1 MCGKANPDSLE
12 ECQFCGARL
21 RPLVLPQT
29 GNLQLPPDWDKPK
42 PAATP
47 PAEPAKS
54 GPDSDWLHQLRG
66 DAPSS
71 ASAQPFK
78 ETASLPGWLGATD
91 DSSQQASPGVDDWL
105 SRLRDHDAAG
115 SQQAE
120 EPISEDLLRS
130 RLGEL
135 GEAPPSEPEGG
146 LPGWLSSDSASAE
159 SDDWLKP
166 FDAEPE
172 KPKPQPGLSDFAKM
186 AAAPLPEEE
195 DDTDDWLKSFGAE
208 PEKAKPQPGLSDF
221 AKMAATPSPEE
232 EDDSDSWLQ
241 SFGATPAP
249 APTEPAEPGLPD
261 WLKADTGQPLAGEQT
276 FKQTASLPDWL
287 GAPPAPAGEV
297 KDDAADW
304 LKSLSNASEPA
315 ASSEPA
321 AELPAWLDNLTSSS
335 APPSD
340 QPPSALGRTA
350 TLDWLSSEAAPAEPA
365 STPPPAAE
373 PESNIPD
380 WLSKLTSSS
389 APPLDQPPSALSRT
403 ATLDWLSSNQP
414 AETPEADLP
423 RADLPDWLKPATGG
437 PPPAASQPPSAIA
450 GTGALDWLGP
460 SQPAQASGAGQ
471 PGELPEWLKSMT
483 PPTGGQPAP
492 SSELPEPDWIISAD
506 TQPGPQTEAPR
517 PSLKKTSGLKADT
530 FSLHSPTGTDPAI
543 VGSDDWLKSLDAGE
557 PAAPALADSGG
568 PDWLSS
574 LRPTD
579 ASAPAGG
586 APAIAFDSDEQVPA
600 YTGAPG
606 GDLPDWLA
614 SMRPSGLDSA
624 PPFAADVEADKTE
637 AIPPGDMP
645 AWLAPSA
652 GATATVAAPPF
663 SAPAGEGTAGDA
675 DLAKGTLPSWL
686 QAMRPIDLNAP
697 SVDLAPDREETA
709 GPLAGM
715 RGILPAE
722 SVIAVPGKP
731 GAVVTRF
738 VVSDLEAQQAELF
751 RSIISEETQESTAAK
766 PRRKAR
772 FTYAFDRLLIAIVL
786 LAAVLAPYLIGD
798 LGLFRPPASLPASGE
813 ALYTEIEN
821 LPVDQPVLVAFEYEP
836 GSIGELNP
844 GVEAVIAH
852 LLRRGVPVAVTST
865 SPAGAGVAQEVLNEA
880 ATQADLSP
888 EDAGKKYFVLPD
900 VVPYI
905 PGGASGL
912 QQFALQ
918 LPAHAIK
925 AGYSKFNLII
935 VATAS
940 AESAQAWIEQ
950 VQPATKVRLAA
961 VASAAAE
968 PMLYPYYQSEQKQLV
983 GLVSGLAG
991 GLLYAAK
998 SSGAVPVEAWSAY
1011 AYGWNTTGA
1020 ILTLGALIGAVMVL
1034 LTRREAQPARPQ
1046 RKAEAPAESAA
1057 PQSELKRR
1065 SPKSKRP
1072 KAGKTVKAKKK
1083 K

>member
-29 GNLQLPPDWDKPK
+29 SNLQFPPDWDKPK

-47 PAEPAKS
+47 PAEPAKPK
-54 GPDSDWLHQLRG
+54 PDSDWLHQLRG

-78 ETASLPGWLGATD
+78 ETASLPDWLGATD
-91 DSSQQASPGVDDWL
+91 DSTQQAKPGVDDWL
-105 SRLRDHDAAG
+105 SRLRDHDEAG
-115 SQQAE
+115 SQEAE
-120 EPISEDLLRS
+120 EPISEDLLRA
-130 RLGEL
+130 RLGGL

-146 LPGWLSSDSASAE
+146 LPGWLSSDSAPAE
-159 SDDWLKP
+159 SSDDWLKA

-172 KPKPQPGLSDFAKM
+172 KPKPQPGLSDFAKI
-186 AAAPLPEEE
+186 AAASLPEED

-208 PEKAKPQPGLSDF
+208 PETPKPQLGLSDF
-221 AKMAATPSPEE
+221 AKMAAAAAPEE

-241 SFGATPAP
+241 SFGATPVP
-249 APTEPAEPGLPD
+249 AEPAEPGLPD
-261 WLKADTGQPLAGEQT
+261 WLKTDASEPPAGEQA
-276 FKQTASLPDWL
+276 FKQTASFPDWL
-287 GAPPAPAGEV
+287 APDGPNRGLGAPSAPAGEV

-304 LKSLSNASEPA
+304 LKSLSNAGQPA
-315 ASSEPA
+315 ASTEPA

-335 APPSD
+335 TPPSD
-340 QPPSALGRTA
+340 QPPSALSRTA
-350 TLDWLSSEAAPAEPA
+350 TLDWLSSDAGSAPAEPA
-365 STPPPAAE
+365 PTPPPAAE
-373 PESNIPD
+373 PELNIPD

-389 APPLDQPPSALSRT
+389 APPSDQPPSALSRT

-423 RADLPDWLKPATGG
+423 RADLPDWLKPAPGAT
-437 PPPAASQPPSAIA
+437 PPASAPAIA

-460 SQPAQASGAGQ
+460 SQPAQAPEAS
-471 PGELPEWLKSMT
+471 PTGELPDWLKAMT

-506 TQPGPQTEAPR
+506 TQPGPQAESAR
-517 PSLKKTSGLKADT
+517 PSLKKTSELKADT
-530 FSLHSPTGTDPAI
+530 FSLHSPTGTDPAL

-557 PAAPALADSGG
+557 PAAPTSAESGE

-574 LRPTD
+574 LRPPD

-586 APAIAFDSDEQVPA
+586 APAFDADDQATVPA
-600 YTGAPG
+600 GAPG

-637 AIPPGDMP
+637 AISPADMP

-652 GATATVAAPPF
+652 ATVPMPPF
-663 SAPAGEGTAGDA
+663 RARAEEGTAGEA
-675 DLAKGTLPSWL
+675 DLTRGTLPSWL

-697 SVDLAPDREETA
+697 SVDLAPEREETA

-722 SVIAVPGKP
+722 SVISVPGKP

-766 PRRKAR
+766 PRPKAR
-772 FTYAFDRLLIAIVL
+772 FAYAFDRLLIAIVL

-798 LGLFRPPASLPASGE
+798 LGLFLPPAKLPEPGE
-813 ALYTEIEN
+813 ALYNEIEK
-821 LPVDQPVLVAFEYEP
+821 LAADQPVLIAFEYEP
-836 GSIGELNP
+836 GSTGELNP
-844 GVEAVIAH
+844 GVKAVIAH

-865 SPAGAGVAQEVLNEA
+865 LPAGFGVAQEVLKEA
-880 ATQADLSP
+880 ADQAGLAP
-888 EDAGKKYFVLPD
+888 EDEGKKYFNL
-900 VVPYI
+900 PYI
-905 PGGASGL
+905 AGGASGL
-912 QQFALQ
+912 QQFALK
-918 LPAHAIK
+918 LPVEATAR
-925 AGYSKFNLII
+925 GYANFSLII
-935 VATAS
+935 VATSS

-950 VQPATKVRLAA
+950 VQPVAKVKLAA

-968 PMLYPYYQSEQKQLV
+968 PMLYPYYQGEQKQLA

-991 GLLYAAK
+991 GLLYAAMPG
-998 SSGAVPVEAWSAY
+998 GAVPVEAWSAY
-1011 AYGWNTTGA
+1011 AYGLNAASA
-1020 ILTLGALIGAVMVL
+1020 ILALGAFVGVVMVL
-1034 LTRREAQPARPQ
+1034 LTRRETQPAKPQ
-1046 RKAEAPAESAA
+1046 PKAEAPAGSAT

-1065 SPKSKRP
+1065 SPKSKKP
-1072 KAGKTVKAKKK
+1072 KAGKTAKAKKK

>member
-29 GNLQLPPDWDKPK
+29 SNLQLPPDWDKPK

-47 PAEPAKS
+47 PAEPAKPK
-54 GPDSDWLHQLRG
+54 PDSDWLHQLRG

-78 ETASLPGWLGATD
+78 ETASLPDWLGAND
-91 DSSQQASPGVDDWL
+91 DAGPGVDDWL
-105 SRLRDHDAAG
+105 SRLRDHDQAD
-115 SQQAE
+115 SQEDE
-120 EPISEDLLRS
+120 EPISEDILRS

-146 LPGWLSSDSASAE
+146 LPGWLSSDSAK
-159 SDDWLKP
+159 SDDWLKS

-186 AAAPLPEEE
+186 AAAPAPEEE

-208 PEKAKPQPGLSDF
+208 PETPKPQLGLSDF
-221 AKMAATPSPEE
+221 AKMAAAPAPEE

-249 APTEPAEPGLPD
+249 AEPAEPGLPD
-261 WLKADTGQPLAGEQT
+261 WLKTGASEPPAGEQA
-276 FKQTASLPDWL
+276 FKQTASFPDWL
-287 GAPPAPAGEV
+287 GAPPAPAGEA

-304 LKSLSNASEPA
+304 LKSLSNAGQPA
-315 ASSEPA
+315 ASPEPA

-335 APPSD
+335 AP
-340 QPPSALGRTA
+340 
-350 TLDWLSSEAAPAEPA
+350 A
-365 STPPPAAE
+365 S
-373 PESNIPD
+373 
-380 WLSKLTSSS
+380 
-389 APPLDQPPSALSRT
+389 DQPPSALSRT
-403 ATLDWLSSNQP
+403 ATLDWLSSDAGPALPHGGASRSEVEGPAPAEPASTPPPAAKPESDIPDWLSRLTSSSAPPSDQPPSALSRTATLDWLSSDQP

-423 RADLPDWLKPATGG
+423 RADLPDWLKPAAGAT
-437 PPPAASQPPSAIA
+437 PPAAAPAIA

-460 SQPAQASGAGQ
+460 SQPAQPSEASQTGD
-471 PGELPEWLKSMT
+471 LPDWLKAMT
-483 PPTGGQPAP
+483 PPTGDQPAP
-492 SSELPEPDWIISAD
+492 PSELPEPDWIISAD
-506 TQPGPQTEAPR
+506 TQPGPQAESPR
-517 PSLKKTSGLKADT
+517 PSLKKTSELKADT
-530 FSLHSPTGTDPAI
+530 FSLHSPTGTDPAL

-557 PAAPALADSGG
+557 PAAPTSAQSGE

-574 LRPTD
+574 LRPPD
-579 ASAPAGG
+579 ASAPASG
-586 APAIAFDSDEQVPA
+586 APAFDAGDQATIPA
-600 YTGAPG
+600 GAPG

-624 PPFAADVEADKTE
+624 PPFAADVEAGKTE
-637 AIPPGDMP
+637 AISPADMP

-652 GATATVAAPPF
+652 GPAATVPMPPF
-663 SAPAGEGTAGDA
+663 RARAEEGAAGEA
-675 DLAKGTLPSWL
+675 DLTKGALPSWL

-697 SVDLAPDREETA
+697 SVDLAPEREETA

-722 SVIAVPGKP
+722 SVISVPGKP

-766 PRRKAR
+766 PRPKAR
-772 FTYAFDRLLIAIVL
+772 FSYAFDRLLIAIVL

-798 LGLFRPPASLPASGE
+798 LGLFRPPDLEKLPEPLKSFYA
-813 ALYTEIEN
+813 EIET
-821 LPVDQPVLVAFEYEP
+821 LPVDQPVLIAFEYEP
-836 GSIGELNP
+836 GSTGELNP
-844 GVEAVIAH
+844 GVKAVIAH
-852 LLRRGVPVAVTST
+852 LLRLHVPVAVTST
-865 SPAGAGVAQEVLNEA
+865 SPAGFGVAQEVLKEA
-880 ATQADLSP
+880 GLAP
-888 EDAGKKYFVLPD
+888 EDEGNKYFNL
-900 VVPYI
+900 PYI
-905 PGGASGL
+905 AGGASGL
-912 QQFALQ
+912 QQFALK
-918 LPAHAIK
+918 LPVEATAR
-925 AGYSKFNLII
+925 GYSNFSLII
-935 VATAS
+935 VATSS

-950 VQPATKVRLAA
+950 VQPVAKVKLAA

-968 PMLYPYYQSEQKQLV
+968 PMLYPYYQSEQKQLA

-998 SSGAVPVEAWSAY
+998 SSGAAPVEAWSAY
-1011 AYGWNTTGA
+1011 SYGLNAAGA
-1020 ILTLGALIGAVMVL
+1020 ILALGAFVGVVMVL
-1034 LTRREAQPARPQ
+1034 LTRRETQPARPQ
-1046 RKAEAPAESAA
+1046 PKAEAPAESAT

-1065 SPKSKRP
+1065 SPKSKKPR
-1072 KAGKTVKAKKK
+1072 AGKTAKAKKNK
-1083 K
+1083 